1 MSTHGIK
8 ETEEALEAVLL
19 LGLMFWKSFHD
30 GFQISDLAVMWDTYK
45 NDENFNEAMQTAFE
59 GYKKI
64 PSEIKDLQLEE
75 AVALSGVMINYL
87 PKYLR
92 VIK

>member
-1 MSTHGIK
+1 MSQHGIK
-8 ETEEALEAVLL
+8 ETEEALEGILL

-30 GFQISDLAVMWDTYK
+30 GFQVSDIGELWDTYK
-45 NDENFNEAMQTAFE
+45 NDEKFNEVMAQAFE

-64 PSEIKDLQLEE
+64 PSEVKDLQLEE
-75 AVALSGVMINYL
+75 AIALSGVMMSYL
-87 PKYLR
+87 PKYLK